1 MLLALEAVP
10 EPAGPPGA
18 AVAPDPIP
26 ASVHAVTQTFE
37 DLYRQSRDDLYAY
50 VAGLLR
56 DRVAAEDVTALAFER
71 AFRKWH
77 RFNPAR
83 GTARG
88 WLFGIARN
96 AALDELRLRKRQAPL
111 TREPATAE
119 GVATGS
125 MFADPA
131 AHAADRLE
139 QLEREATVAR
149 ALETLVPADRE
160 IVSLKFFAGLSNVE
174 IAEATGISATNV
186 GTRIHRAMTRLRNA
200 CQEETR

>member
-10 EPAGPPGA
+10 EPNVPPGA
-18 AVAPDPIP
+18 GVAPDPIP
-26 ASVHAVTQTFE
+26 ASVQASPQTFE
-37 DLYRQSRDDLYAY
+37 DLYRDSRDDLYSY

-83 GTARG
+83 GSARG

-111 TREPATAE
+111 TREPAGTDDAL
-119 GVATGS
+119 TGS
-125 MFADPA
+125 GFEDPA
-131 AHAADRLE
+131 THAADRLE
-139 QLEREATVAR
+139 QLEREETVAR
-149 ALETLVPADRE
+149 ALGTLSPADRE
-160 IVSLKFFAGLSNVE
+160 IVSLKFFAGLTNVE

-200 CQEETR
+200 CQEEVR